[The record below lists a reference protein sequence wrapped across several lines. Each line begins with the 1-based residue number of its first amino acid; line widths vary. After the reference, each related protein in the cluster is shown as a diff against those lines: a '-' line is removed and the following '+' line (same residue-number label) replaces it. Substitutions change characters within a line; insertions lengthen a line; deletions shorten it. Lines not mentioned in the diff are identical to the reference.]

1 MKSKNSFFTP
11 RLLIIAVQI
20 VLGSAGYVSSV
31 EAADENKDQD
41 PSVQELI
48 QPKSKL
54 EIGVGSESERSSKA
68 NEYNG
73 HRDNGAYGIAN
84 IDIRGGA
91 AYDSDSALR
100 WRITGKDLGLENRNL
115 KIDGGEQGKYRL
127 EFGYD
132 EILRNRSDTY
142 QTPYS
147 GAENGNLTLPSNWVV
162 PILPRVSSTAVNARG
177 LSSDVSNSQAIVS
190 NALTSPTTPQRNTSS
205 ALQAADLPAFHN
217 INLST
222 KREKYNA
229 GITLDLDDG
238 WEFKA
243 STIHEDKNGYKP
255 MGTVTRATGG
265 DISTIIP
272 DKIDQTTNQFNVA
285 LGYTNDKGFLNAGYY
300 GSFFDNHVKNIS
312 WQNWADPTKGATISS
327 APSNEFN
334 QFSLTGGYNFTSSTK
349 LVLNGSYARST
360 QNQAFFT
367 DASTPVISRSSLD
380 GLVVTKAFNM
390 KLTAKPLQGFNV
402 SGAYKFED
410 RDNQTPV
417 SIFGYYDAN
426 EPSAAIADG
435 TKTLNANF
443 KTALATL
450 TGLNLN
456 STTLGSNLNI
466 NASRPYSKK
475 SQQVNLYGDYM
486 VKQGQWVGA
495 GYDWQGIDR
504 KCDGS
509 WISCVDSDSSNE
521 HTLKFDWRTSTLEN
535 FTTKLDYAYSKRSVD
550 YNENAFLALVPMANV
565 VPTATV
571 TGTAYATAG
580 TVTSS
585 AYAMMQALG
594 FSGYGP
600 ALGLPGSALST
611 NQAYFYPLNNALANS
626 SYQNQNRISEL
637 IGMRR
642 YNMADRDRNKLR
654 GSANW
659 QATDRISFQSGFSW
673 KYDDYANSVYGLKS
687 SRDWSLNLDGS
698 FAVNEDLTLT
708 AFYNHEDQQNN
719 TAGNTYTAN
728 SITTASSFAN
738 TVSGGCAASVTA
750 RNQSYKILSCM
761 DWSTSMQDKVDTL
774 GLSFKR
780 DKAFV
785 HNLDLAGSL
794 SYSWATTDVGV
805 SGGSYATSL
814 YTPSSSIPGAFYIP
828 ATALPTVTTKTL
840 DLQLSGKYT
849 INKASSIWAGY
860 NFMHMTSSDYAYQG
874 MQIGGL
880 AGVLPTSEKAPSYNV
895 HLIGASYI
903 YSF

>member
-1 MKSKNSFFTP
+1 
-11 RLLIIAVQI
+11 
-20 VLGSAGYVSSV
+20 
-31 EAADENKDQD
+31 
-41 PSVQELI
+41 
-48 QPKSKL
+48 
-54 EIGVGSESERSSKA
+54 
-68 NEYNG
+68 
-73 HRDNGAYGIAN
+73 
-84 IDIRGGA
+84 
-91 AYDSDSALR
+91 
-100 WRITGKDLGLENRNL
+100 
-115 KIDGGEQGKYRL
+115 
-127 EFGYD
+127 
-132 EILRNRSDTY
+132 
-142 QTPYS
+142 
-147 GAENGNLTLPSNWVV
+147 
-162 PILPRVSSTAVNARG
+162 
-177 LSSDVSNSQAIVS
+177 
-190 NALTSPTTPQRNTSS
+190 
-205 ALQAADLPAFHN
+205 
-217 INLST
+217 
-222 KREKYNA
+222 
-229 GITLDLDDG
+229 
-238 WEFKA
+238 
-243 STIHEDKNGYKP
+243 

-300 GSFFDNHVKNIS
+300 GSFFDNHVNTIS
-312 WQNWADPTKGATISS
+312 WQNWADPTKSATISS

-334 QFSLTGGYNFTSSTK
+334 QFSLTGGYNFTPSTK
-349 LVLNGSYARST
+349 LVMNGSYARST

-367 DASTPVISRSSLD
+367 DASTPVMSRTSLD

-390 KLTAKPLQGFNV
+390 KLTAKPVQDLNV
-402 SGAYKFED
+402 SGGYKFED

-426 EPSAAIADG
+426 EQGAS
-435 TKTLNANF
+435 TLNTYF

-456 STTLGSNLNI
+456 STALGSNLNI

-486 VKQGQWVGA
+486 VKQGQWLGA

-521 HTLKFDWRTSTLEN
+521 HTLKFDWRTSAFEN
-535 FTTKLDYAYSKRSVD
+535 VTTKLDYAYSKRTVD

-565 VPTATV
+565 APTSTNAS
-571 TGTAYATAG
+571 AYATM
-580 TVTSS
+580 T
-585 AYAMMQALG
+585 ALG

-600 ALGLPGSALST
+600 ALGLPASALT
-611 NQAYFYPLNNALANS
+611 GNQSYFFANNNALANS

-687 SRDWSLNLDGS
+687 TRDWSLNLDGS

-708 AFYNHEDQQNN
+708 AFYNHEDQQNK
-719 TAGNTYTAN
+719 TAGNTYNAN
-728 SITTASSFAN
+728 STTSQTGYAN
-738 TVSGGCAASVTA
+738 TVSGGCAATVTA